1 MHAPALDRPAIA
13 RTLGIAVIGVAFVAA
28 LSVAGGG
35 RGTVAAAASPAGTA
49 EHSISVHGT
58 GRITIK
64 PDTATFS
71 VGIDAQANK
80 AKAAMDQA
88 SARMTAIIAALKAG
102 GVADADRQTSQI
114 SLSPTY
120 DYNNGNRPVLTGY
133 TANQTLTVKVR
144 AIDKAGDLIDAAV
157 EAGANNVG
165 GISFS
170 VDDPAAAMDQART
183 AAVADAKHRAGALA
197 QAAGITLGAPIS
209 IVENGGTP
217 PSPIF
222 YAPQAAGAGDK
233 GTPVDPGT
241 TEVTIDVDIMFAIA

>member
-1 MHAPALDRPAIA
+1 MRPLSIAPRSPGPSASPSSASRSLPPSASP
-13 RTLGIAVIGVAFVAA
+13 VAA
-28 LSVAGGG
+28 AAPS
-35 RGTVAAAASPAGTA
+35 AAASPAGTT

-133 TANQTLTVKVR
+133 TASQTLTVKVR
-144 AIDKAGDLIDAAV
+144 AINNTGDLIDAAV
-157 EAGANNVG
+157 GAGANNVG

-183 AAVADAKHRAGALA
+183 AAVADARHRAEALA

-217 PSPIF
+217 PPPISSTRRRR
-222 YAPQAAGAGDK
+222 PGRRGQEHAGR
-233 GTPVDPGT
+233 PGHHRN
-241 TEVTIDVDIMFAIA
+241 VHRRGHRVCAIA